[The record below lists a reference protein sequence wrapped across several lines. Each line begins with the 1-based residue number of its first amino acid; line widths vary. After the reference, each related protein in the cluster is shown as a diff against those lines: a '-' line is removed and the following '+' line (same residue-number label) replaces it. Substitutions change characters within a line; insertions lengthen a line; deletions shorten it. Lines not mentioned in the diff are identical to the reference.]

1 MLQLTYRCNLK
12 CKMCFY
18 HGKYGN
24 VPSYGHEMKFDDIK
38 KIIDE
43 LEKFNVKY
51 ILTGGE
57 PLLRKDFGK
66 IIDYLSNK
74 KIRYNLITNGVLIT
88 KNIVKKISK
97 SNAINVSFSID
108 GPKKIHEKIRGKLH
122 IFEKIEKNIELFNKY
137 ANHIPKT
144 IATTITKEN
153 INYLDEMVAL
163 AKILK
168 TRLVFIHLQFLNKN
182 EICKHQLIYKKYFGT
197 KSNCNI
203 WFQNKFN
210 IYEVEKICKKIELI
224 KKLAS
229 ELNFNIDFL
238 PNLDYQQI
246 YNYYLA
252 NDYKH
257 LKTCNLPWRHVIIDP
272 YGNIYPC
279 YPERF
284 GYCIGNIKNTSII
297 DTFKSGRA
305 IFFRKTLKGE
315 KLFPACKRCCSLKVD
330 SKKRK
335 NSLTHIIEIK
345 NNVMR
350 P

>member
-1 MLQLTYRCNLK
+1 
-12 CKMCFY
+12 MCFY

-24 VPSYGHEMKFDDIK
+24 VPPYSREIEFDDIK

-88 KNIVKKISK
+88 KSIVKKTSK

-108 GPKKIHEKIRGKLH
+108 GPREIHEKIRGKPH
-122 IFEKIEKNIELFNKY
+122 VFEKTVKSIELFNKY
-137 ANHIPKT
+137 ANHVPKT

-153 INYLDEMVAL
+153 IDYLDEMVAL
-163 AKILK
+163 AKRLE
-168 TRLVFIHLQFLNKN
+168 TRLVFIHLQFLNKD
-182 EICKHQLIYKKYFGT
+182 EIYKHNLLSKKYFGIE
-197 KSNCNI
+197 SHCNV

-210 IYEVEKICKKIELI
+210 IYEVEKICEKIELI
-224 KKLAS
+224 KKLAK
-229 ELNFNIDFL
+229 ELNVNVDFL
-238 PNLDYQQI
+238 PNLNDQQTR
-246 YNYYLA
+246 NYYLE
-252 NDYKH
+252 NDYRH
-257 LKTCNLPWRHVIIDP
+257 LKTCNLPWRHIVIDP

-284 GYCIGNIKNTSII
+284 NYCIGNIRNTSII
-297 DTFKSGRA
+297 DAFENEKA
-305 IFFRKTLKGE
+305 NFFRSTLKRE
-315 KLFPACKRCCSLKVD
+315 KLFPACKRCCSLKT
-330 SKKRK
+330 SYKRRK

-345 NNVMR
+345 DDVMKS
-350 P
+350 